1 LKRLIEVDSKTLN
14 FKTLNSE
21 TLNSETLDSETVDSE
36 MLDPETLNP
45 ETLDWEKVVD
55 ENNNGSGFRRSGRLS
70 KHNINNTESSIQE
83 NSKKR
88 RREIKGNVRG
98 GVSLSKHQWEAR
110 EQLKAPKVSIKDD
123 IHDIIGWLASTG
135 ILEAAQENA
144 QKMFNTLTV
153 SAPTQE
159 SISTL
164 NHCAQALQ
172 KNDKANFDLNF
183 KSIILLIEAARI
195 NRRYV
200 H

>member
-1 LKRLIEVDSKTLN
+1 
-14 FKTLNSE
+14 
-21 TLNSETLDSETVDSE
+21 
-36 MLDPETLNP
+36 
-45 ETLDWEKVVD
+45 
-55 ENNNGSGFRRSGRLS
+55 LS
-70 KHNINNTESSIQE
+70 KLNINNTESSIQE
-83 NSKKR
+83 ISKR

-123 IHDIIGWLASTG
+123 IHDIIGRLASPG

-159 SISTL
+159 SIITL

-183 KSIILLIEAARI
+183 KNIILLIEAARI